1 MVDIANFFKKT
12 NKADSSQAFNQVRI
26 NIASPEQIRS
36 WSYGEVTKPETI
48 NYRTFKP
55 EKDGLFCAK
64 IFGPVKDYECLCGKY
79 KRMKYR
85 GIVCEKCGV
94 EVTTSKVRRER
105 MGHIELAS
113 PIAHIWFVR
122 SLPSRISILLDM
134 NLKDLERV
142 IYFEAYIVMDPG
154 LSPLH
159 KGDLLTEEMLQQ
171 AQNEYGED
179 NFIVGIGAE
188 AIRTLLAEL
197 DLKSL
202 RNALQEEVNNVINSD
217 FKRKKILRRLKL
229 IEDFIGSGNK
239 PEWMIVT
246 VLPIIPP
253 ELRPLVMLDAGRFAS
268 SDLNELYRRLINRN
282 NRLKYLKK
290 EEDGVPGI
298 VLRNEQR
305 MVQLS
310 ADTLFDNGKRGK
322 AVKNS
327 NKRPFKSLS
336 DMLKGKQGRF
346 RQNLLGKRV
355 DYSGRSVIVVGPE
368 LKLHQCGLPKQMAL
382 ELFKPFVYAELE
394 RCGIA
399 TTIKAAKRIVELGT
413 PDVWN
418 ALAKVIKHHPVLLN
432 RAPTLHCLSI
442 QAFEPVLIE
451 DKAIQLHPLVCT
463 AFNADFDGDQMAV
476 HVPLSTEA
484 QLEARVLMMS
494 TNNILSPAN
503 GRPII
508 VPDKDIVL
516 GLYYLTLSIDGEDG
530 EGRLFGSMAE
540 IHHALFN
547 KVVSLHSKI
556 KFRKYIINADG
567 DKVMAL
573 VNTTPGRLILGEL
586 LPDSDSISFDVVNKV
601 MTKKGISAIV
611 DMVYRYYGQKAT
623 VVFADKLMKLGFKY
637 ACMSGISFGMDD
649 MIVPETK
656 SKHVNDTLLEVQE
669 FERQYSEGLITSGEK
684 YNKVI
689 DAWSRYTDRVA
700 NDMMKGI
707 AAGDQTSVGLT
718 NQERLN
724 SIFMMADS
732 EARSSV
738 TQIKQLIGSKG
749 LIAKASGEIIDR
761 PILSNFCEGLT
772 VFECFIGI
780 PGTRKGLADTA
791 VKTKVSGHLSRKLSE
806 SAHGYFVKREDCGT
820 TNGLI
825 ITAVVEGGVIVV
837 TLAEQVLGRVA
848 VSNVY
853 CPVTKVLILQQGEMI
868 DEYRVELINT
878 AGINSIK
885 VRSVLTC
892 ELQEGVCAKC
902 YGRDLSTGKLVA
914 IGTAVGIVA
923 AQSIGEPGTQL
934 TMRTFHIGGAA
945 TRGVEASSFEAIVDG
960 RVKIINPNFVVN
972 SNNKSVI
979 MSRSCE
985 VILADN
991 VGQEITR
998 YKAQY
1003 GSILLVTDG
1012 QEVTKGTALVVWDP
1026 YAMPIVTEKSGYVM
1040 FKDMIDGVSVKDI
1053 IDESTGIVNRVIIE
1067 PKQGRGEVVLRP
1079 RICLLDQNKQ
1089 PLTLSNGLEAEY
1101 FLPVNSILSVEEG
1114 VNVSAGDILARIPRE
1129 FAGTKDITGGLPRVI
1144 ELFEARK
1151 PKNHAVIA
1159 EIDGCVKFGKD
1170 YKSKRRLILQ
1180 PNDESHEPIEYILP
1194 KGRHVTVNE
1203 GDVVKK
1209 GDMLIEG
1216 SPVLQDI
1223 LKVMGVE
1230 ALGLYIINEIQAV
1243 YRLQGVKIDN
1253 KHIEVI
1259 ITRMLQK
1266 VEITD
1271 SGDSNFV
1278 IEEKVNKREVIN
1290 TNKKLKAKGLREA
1303 QYRPILQG
1311 ITKASLQTQSFISAA
1326 SFQETTRVLTE
1337 AAIAGKVDKLEGLK
1351 ENVIVGQTIPAGT
1364 GFYINEIKKIAR
1376 QRDKEIIAAR
1386 EEELQENNTE
1396 A

>member
-1 MVDIANFFKKT
+1 M
-12 NKADSSQAFNQVRI
+12 
-26 NIASPEQIRS
+26 
-36 WSYGEVTKPETI
+36 
-48 NYRTFKP
+48 
-55 EKDGLFCAK
+55 
-64 IFGPVKDYECLCGKY
+64 
-79 KRMKYR
+79 
-85 GIVCEKCGV
+85 
-94 EVTTSKVRRER
+94 
-105 MGHIELAS
+105 
-113 PIAHIWFVR
+113 
-122 SLPSRISILLDM
+122 
-134 NLKDLERV
+134 
-142 IYFEAYIVMDPG
+142 
-154 LSPLH
+154 
-159 KGDLLTEEMLQQ
+159 
-171 AQNEYGED
+171 
-179 NFIVGIGAE
+179 
-188 AIRTLLAEL
+188 
-197 DLKSL
+197 
-202 RNALQEEVNNVINSD
+202 
-217 FKRKKILRRLKL
+217 
-229 IEDFIGSGNK
+229 
-239 PEWMIVT
+239 
-246 VLPIIPP
+246 
-253 ELRPLVMLDAGRFAS
+253 
-268 SDLNELYRRLINRN
+268 
-282 NRLKYLKK
+282 
-290 EEDGVPGI
+290 
-298 VLRNEQR
+298 
-305 MVQLS
+305 
-310 ADTLFDNGKRGK
+310 
-322 AVKNS
+322 
-327 NKRPFKSLS
+327 
-336 DMLKGKQGRF
+336 
-346 RQNLLGKRV
+346 
-355 DYSGRSVIVVGPE
+355 
-368 LKLHQCGLPKQMAL
+368 
-382 ELFKPFVYAELE
+382 
-394 RCGIA
+394 
-399 TTIKAAKRIVELGT
+399 
-413 PDVWN
+413 
-418 ALAKVIKHHPVLLN
+418 
-432 RAPTLHCLSI
+432 
-442 QAFEPVLIE
+442 
-451 DKAIQLHPLVCT
+451 
-463 AFNADFDGDQMAV
+463 
-476 HVPLSTEA
+476 
-484 QLEARVLMMS
+484 
-494 TNNILSPAN
+494 
-503 GRPII
+503 
-508 VPDKDIVL
+508 
-516 GLYYLTLSIDGEDG
+516 
-530 EGRLFGSMAE
+530 
-540 IHHALFN
+540 
-547 KVVSLHSKI
+547 
-556 KFRKYIINADG
+556 
-567 DKVMAL
+567 
-573 VNTTPGRLILGEL
+573 
-586 LPDSDSISFDVVNKV
+586 
-601 MTKKGISAIV
+601 
-611 DMVYRYYGQKAT
+611 
-623 VVFADKLMKLGFKY
+623 
-637 ACMSGISFGMDD
+637 
-649 MIVPETK
+649 
-656 SKHVNDTLLEVQE
+656 
-669 FERQYSEGLITSGEK
+669 
-684 YNKVI
+684 
-689 DAWSRYTDRVA
+689 
-700 NDMMKGI
+700 
-707 AAGDQTSVGLT
+707 
-718 NQERLN
+718 
-724 SIFMMADS
+724 
-732 EARSSV
+732 
-738 TQIKQLIGSKG
+738 
-749 LIAKASGEIIDR
+749 
-761 PILSNFCEGLT
+761 
-772 VFECFIGI
+772 
-780 PGTRKGLADTA
+780 
-791 VKTKVSGHLSRKLSE
+791 
-806 SAHGYFVKREDCGT
+806 
-820 TNGLI
+820 
-825 ITAVVEGGVIVV
+825 
-837 TLAEQVLGRVA
+837 
-848 VSNVY
+848 
-853 CPVTKVLILQQGEMI
+853 LILQQGEMI
-868 DEYRVELINT
+868 DEYKVELINT

-985 VILADN
+985 VILVDN

-1003 GSILLVTDG
+1003 GSILLVADG

-1067 PKQGRGEVVLRP
+1067 PKQGRGEVILRP

-1114 VNVSAGDILARIPRE
+1114 ANVSAGDILARIPRE

-1303 QYRPILQG
+1303 QYRPVLQG

-1386 EEELQENNTE
+1386 DAELQENNTE